1 VHIRLEVIGGF
12 TGKAGKQVIQ
22 IELAKLAPEEAAEL
36 RRLIE
41 RLPDDIWG
49 GSYLAPHPK
58 SWDFR
63 HILQVTEGDNSR
75 TAVFHG
81 GQGPAEL
88 TTIARRLIESSGR

>member
-1 VHIRLEVIGGF
+1 VNVRLEVIGGF

-22 IELAKLAPEEAAEL
+22 IALDKLAPEEAAEL

-41 RLPDDIWG
+41 SLPDDIWG

-63 HILQVTEGDNSR
+63 HTLEVTEGDNIR
-75 TAVFHG
+75 TATFHG

-88 TTIARRLIESSGR
+88 TTIAQRLIERSGR